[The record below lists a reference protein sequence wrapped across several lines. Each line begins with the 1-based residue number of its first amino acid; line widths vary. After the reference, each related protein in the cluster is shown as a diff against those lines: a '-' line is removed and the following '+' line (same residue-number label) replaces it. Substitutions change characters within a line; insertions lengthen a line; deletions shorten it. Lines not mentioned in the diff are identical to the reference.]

1 MPTRPASVPVSN
13 IFEKHNHRR
22 CLKGGM
28 DDARTICRRQ
38 GLRLTPVRARVL
50 EILLESHKALGAYD
64 ILGKLDMGGMGR
76 QPPVVYRALE
86 FLVQSGLVHRLEK
99 LNAFAACSHQGEAEE
114 QGHEPMFLICTQCR
128 QVAETSLAE
137 VEGSIEKCAAALGFE
152 VQSRVVELT
161 GRCPACQDGA
171 ST

>member
-1 MPTRPASVPVSN
+1 MPVQPATN

-28 DDARTICRRQ
+28 DEARALCQTQ

-64 ILGKLDMGGMGR
+64 ILAILDMDGMGR

-99 LNAFAACSHQGEAEE
+99 LNAFAACCHQGSAEGR
-114 QGHEPMFLICTQCR
+114 GHEPMFLICTQCR
-128 QVAETSLAE
+128 QVAETSLKE

-152 VQSRVVELT
+152 VQSRVVELI
-161 GRCPACQDGA
+161 GRCPACQGGA
-171 ST
+171 GL